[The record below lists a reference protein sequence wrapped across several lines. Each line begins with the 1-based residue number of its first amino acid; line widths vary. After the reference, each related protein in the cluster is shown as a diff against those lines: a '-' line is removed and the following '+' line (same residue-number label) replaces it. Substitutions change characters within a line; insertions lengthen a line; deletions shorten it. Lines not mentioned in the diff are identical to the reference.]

1 MPLAL
6 FEVLCV
12 AIIAITLLLAA
23 RRRPAREVLADYGAL
38 AIAGWIGE
46 ETCIL
51 LHRFYAYAQ
60 GWHGRLDEVPVLV
73 PLIWPLVILSA
84 REVVT
89 ALWPNAGRWRS
100 LLVGAVVIADASM
113 VEVLA
118 VRAGL
123 WTWAEAGHLGVPLIG
138 ILGWGFFA
146 TAADA
151 CLGLGSRRSALGA
164 RHLLV
169 VALAPLATHALLVM
183 SWWGVLRWVLR
194 GELGWASVAGAAAL
208 GALATM
214 EALRARRAGRA
225 MRLEVAGPRMIAASL
240 FFALFATTALD
251 EAPLWIHVAAVA
263 VPYLAATD
271 LSRRAPQLA
280 AR

>member
-12 AIIAITLLLAA
+12 AVIAITLLFAA
-23 RRRPAREVLADYGAL
+23 RRRPAREVLADYAAL
-38 AIAGWIGE
+38 AVAGWAGE
-46 ETCIL
+46 QTCIL
-51 LHRFYAYAQ
+51 LYRFYAYAE
-60 GWHGRLDEVPVLV
+60 GWHGRLGEVPVLV

-84 REVVT
+84 REVV
-89 ALWPNAGRWRS
+89 AVLWPDAGRFRP
-100 LLVGAVVIADASM
+100 LLVGLVVVADASM

-118 VRAGL
+118 VRARL
-123 WTWAEAGHLGVPLIG
+123 WSWAEPGHLGVPLIG

-146 TAADA
+146 MAADA
-151 CLGLGSRRSALGA
+151 CLGLGARRSALGA
-164 RHLLV
+164 RAAAV
-169 VALAPLATHALLVM
+169 VLAPLATHALLVVA
-183 SWWGVLRWVLR
+183 WWGGLRWVLR
-194 GELGWASVAGAAAL
+194 GELGLASVAGAAAL
-208 GALATM
+208 GALATLA
-214 EALRARRAGRA
+214 ALRARRGGRA

-240 FFALFATTALD
+240 FFALLVTTAPG

-271 LSRRAPQLA
+271 LSRGRPQLA